1 MTAARALPLLTEP
14 IDDCWNRIGV
24 HGDRSCVEL
33 AKVVHCHNCAVFAR
47 AGRRFLDAPSPP
59 GYLDEWT
66 RRLAVPVEDVAAD
79 LVGVLIFR
87 LGDEWLGLRVGALV
101 EVTGP
106 RRVHRVP
113 HRGGVLAGLVNIR
126 GELHLCL
133 HLDQVLHLRKDE
145 GGRMKEEPRPALP
158 GSSLFHHSSFSRML
172 VVRREAER
180 WVFPVDEV
188 DQVHRFAASE
198 LTRVPA
204 TVGRALAR
212 LTRGVFHWQG
222 KAIGLIDD
230 ERLFATLRGKV
241 R

>member
-1 MTAARALPLLTEP
+1 MPTQPLPLLQQP
-14 IDDCWNRIGV
+14 VDDCWNRIGV
-24 HGDRSCVEL
+24 HGDRTCPEL
-33 AKVVHCHNCAVFAR
+33 ARVVHCHNCEVFAR

-66 RRLAVPVEDVAAD
+66 KRLAVAAD
-79 LVGVLIFR
+79 ESTADLLGVLIFR
-87 LGDEWLGLRVGALV
+87 LGEEWLGLRVGAMV

-126 GELHLCL
+126 GELHLCV
-133 HLDQVLHLRKDE
+133 HLDQVLQIRKDD
-145 GGRMKEEPRPALP
+145 GRTKDEKGDDRP
-158 GSSLFHHSSFSRML
+158 HSSFHLHPSSFRGRML

-180 WVFPVDEV
+180 WVLPVDEV
-188 DQVHRFAASE
+188 DQVHRFGAGE
-198 LTRVPA
+198 LTRTPA

-212 LTRGVFHWQG
+212 LTRGLYHWRG
-222 KAIGLIDD
+222 RSIGLIDD
-230 ERLFATLRGKV
+230 ERLFATLRGKM

>member
-1 MTAARALPLLTEP
+1 MNALPLLTTP
-14 IDDCWNRIGV
+14 VDDCWNRIGV
-24 HGDRSCVEL
+24 HGDHSCPEL
-33 AKVVHCHNCAVFAR
+33 KKVVHCHNCHVFAS

-66 RRLAVPVEDVAAD
+66 RRLAVPAEESSAD
-79 LVGVLIFR
+79 LLGVLIFR
-87 LGDEWLGLRVGALV
+87 LGEEWLGLRVGSMV

-126 GELHLCL
+126 GELHLCV
-133 HLDQVLHLRKDE
+133 HLDQVLHLKKDE
-145 GGRMKEEPRPALP
+145 GGRMKDEPE
-158 GSSLFHHSSFSRML
+158 GSPDSSFILHPSSFKRML

-188 DQVHRFAASE
+188 DQVCRFAATQM
-198 LTRVPA
+198 TRVPP

-212 LTRGVFHWQG
+212 LTRGLFHWQG
-222 KAIGLIDD
+222 RSIGLIDD